1 MTYTTTDLAAE
12 VHTVHEEHPDYTP
25 DQITDALAAVVPLQE
40 VGKILLGGYV
50 RDVLRRERNAA
61 MAAASRPAKPTGP
74 RPTGRTGKMAQARD
88 EWDRLMASLV
98 YVPGD
103 VDAWIPL
110 GRCSAHDLHAVAE
123 ARRDAAAA
131 LVAEGARYDRLAEA
145 LEEHHAP
152 TVGDL
157 PKEVGLAALAPGE

>member
-12 VHTVHEEHPDYTP
+12 VLTVQEEHPDYTP
-25 DQITDALAAVVPLQE
+25 DQITAALKVTVPLQE
-40 VGKILLGGYV
+40 VGEILLGGYV
-50 RDVLRRERNAA
+50 KDVLRRERSAA
-61 MAAASRPAKPTGP
+61 FSAASRPAKPAGP

-88 EWDRLMASLV
+88 EWDRLMASMV

-110 GRCSAHDLHAVAE
+110 GRCSAHDLRVVAE

-131 LVAEGARYDRLAEA
+131 LVAEGARFDRLAEA
-145 LEEHHAP
+145 LEDHHVP

-157 PKEVGLAALAPGE
+157 PREVGLAAVAPV